1 VARAAPAPHAGAGV
15 IRLEAGLRRGAFRLD
30 VAFEAP
36 EAGVVAL
43 FGRSGCGKT
52 TLVNI
57 IGGLLTPDT
66 GRIDI
71 GGEVLL
77 DTATGRN
84 VAAENRGVGYV
95 FQDARLFPHLTVAD
109 NLDYGLRR
117 TRGRTRGIERDEVIA
132 LLALG
137 DLLTRRPHTL
147 SGGERQRVAL
157 GRALLAQ
164 PRLLLLD
171 EPLASLDAARREE
184 VLPYLEAL
192 RARLSL
198 PMIYV
203 SHAFDEVLRLATHL
217 VVLDAGRVVAQGPL
231 ADVSLDPA
239 LTAIVGPAAAGAVL
253 DGRVVEVDAAR
264 GLARVAIGDHGELQ
278 VGAAGTAP
286 GMALRV
292 QVLARDVI
300 LSDRPPEGLSVR
312 NALRGRVTTI
322 SAQDDD
328 TRRVLVDLG
337 CASIVAYVTRD
348 AVDALGLA
356 TGSIVWAL
364 VKSVSLRSH
373 PFPGRDV

>member
-1 VARAAPAPHAGAGV
+1 MIRVAAC
-15 IRLEAGLRRGAFRLD
+15 LRRGSFTLD
-30 VAFEAP
+30 AGFDVP

-66 GRIDI
+66 GHIDI
-71 GGEVLL
+71 GGAVLL

-84 VAAENRGVGYV
+84 VAPEDRGVGYV

-117 TRGRTRGIERDEVIA
+117 TRGRSRGITRDEVIA
-132 LLALG
+132 LLALQ
-137 DLLTRRPHTL
+137 DLLARRPHTL

-192 RARLSL
+192 RTRLAM

-203 SHAFDEVLRLATHL
+203 SHAFDEVLRLGTHL
-217 VVLDAGRVVAQGPL
+217 VVLDSGRVVAQGAL

-239 LTAIVGPAAAGAVL
+239 LTAIVGPAAVGAVL

-264 GLARVAIGDHGELQ
+264 GLARVAIGDHGELR

-300 LSDRPPEGLSVR
+300 LSNRPPEGLSVR
-312 NALRGRVTTI
+312 NALRGRVSTI
-322 SAQDDD
+322 GVESDD
-328 TRRVLVDLG
+328 TRRVLVDLPG
-337 CASIVAYVTRD
+337 AGIVAYVTRD
-348 AVDALGLA
+348 AIEALRLA
-356 TGSIVWAL
+356 PGSETWVIVKA
-364 VKSVSLRSH
+364 VSLRSH
-373 PFPGRDV
+373 PLPGTGV

>member
-1 VARAAPAPHAGAGV
+1 M
-15 IRLEAGLRRGAFRLD
+15 RRGAFTLD
-30 VAFEAP
+30 ARFTAP
-36 EAGVVAL
+36 QAGVVAL

-57 IGGLLTPDT
+57 ISGLLAPDS

-77 DTATGRN
+77 DTATARR
-84 VAAENRGVGYV
+84 VAPEERRVGYV
-95 FQDARLFPHLTVAD
+95 FQDSRLFPHLTVAG

-117 TRGRTRGIERDEVIA
+117 ARGRTQGIRRDDVIT
-132 LLALG
+132 LLALQE
-137 DLLTRRPHTL
+137 LLARRPHTL

-192 RARLSL
+192 RTRLAM

-217 VVLDAGRVVAQGPL
+217 VVLDAGRVVAQGSL
-231 ADVSLDPA
+231 TDVSLDPA

-253 DGRVVEVDAAR
+253 DGRVVDVDATH
-264 GLARVAIGDHGELQ
+264 GLARVAIGDHGELR

-286 GMALRV
+286 GMSLRV

-312 NALRGRVTTI
+312 NALRGCV
-322 SAQDDD
+322 SAIGVESDT
-328 TRRVLVDLG
+328 TRRVLVDLAG
-337 CASIVAYVTRD
+337 AGVVAYVTRD
-348 AVDALGLA
+348 AVDALRLA
-356 TGSIVWAL
+356 PGSTVWVL
-364 VKSVSLRSH
+364 VKAVSLRSH
-373 PFPGRDV
+373 PFPGPGV

>member
-1 VARAAPAPHAGAGV
+1 MIRVEAR
-15 IRLEAGLRRGAFRLD
+15 LRRGDFRLD
-30 VAFEAP
+30 ADFETP

-57 IGGLLTPDT
+57 IGGLLAPDA
-66 GRIDI
+66 GRIEI

-77 DTATGRN
+77 DTASGRS
-84 VAAENRGVGYV
+84 VAPEARGIGYV
-95 FQDARLFPHLTVAD
+95 FQDARLFPHLTVAA

-117 TRGRTRGIERDEVIA
+117 TRGRTQGIARDEVIS
-132 LLALG
+132 LLALQ
-137 DLLTRRPHTL
+137 DLLDRRPHTL

-192 RARLSL
+192 RTRLSL

-217 VVLDAGRVVAQGPL
+217 VVLDAGRVVAQGSL
-231 ADVSLDPA
+231 AEVSLDPA

-264 GLARVAIGDHGELQ
+264 GLARVAIGDHGELH
-278 VGAAGTAP
+278 VAAADTAP

-300 LSDRPPEGLSVR
+300 LSDRAPQGLSVR
-312 NALRGRVTTI
+312 NALRGRVGAI
-322 SAQDDD
+322 EVESEDA
-328 TRRVLVDLG
+328 RRVMVELPGARV
-337 CASIVAYVTRD
+337 VAYVTRNAID
-348 AVDALGLA
+348 ELRLEP
-356 TGSIVWAL
+356 GSETWVIVKA
-364 VKSVSLRSH
+364 VSLRSR
-373 PFPGRDV
+373 PFPGPRP

>member
-1 VARAAPAPHAGAGV
+1 V

-95 FQDARLFPHLTVAD
+95 FQDARLFPHLTVAG

-117 TRGRTRGIERDEVIA
+117 TRERTRGIERGEVIA

-137 DLLTRRPHTL
+137 DLLPRRPHTL

-253 DGRVVEVDAAR
+253 DGRVVDVDAAR

-373 PFPGRDV
+373 PFPGRDA

>member
-1 VARAAPAPHAGAGV
+1 MIHVDVA
-15 IRLEAGLRRGAFRLD
+15 LRRGDFALEAR
-30 VAFEAP
+30 FETP

-52 TLVNI
+52 TLVNL
-57 IGGLLTPDT
+57 IGGLLRPDR

-71 GGEVLL
+71 GGERLL
-77 DTATGRN
+77 DTQGGIWIEPEKRH
-84 VAAENRGVGYV
+84 VGYV
-95 FQDARLFPHLTVAD
+95 FQDARLFPHLTVGE
-109 NLDYGLRR
+109 NLGYGMRR
-117 TRGRTRGIERDEVIA
+117 SRGRAPVADYDAIVA

-137 DLLTRRPHTL
+137 PLLRRRPHSL

-192 RARLSL
+192 RLRLAL

-231 ADVSLDPA
+231 AEVSLDA
-239 LTAIVGPAAAGAVL
+239 SLTAIVGPTAAGAVL
-253 DGRVVEVDAAR
+253 DGKVLDRDAAAGLTRVRVGR
-264 GLARVAIGDHGELQ
+264 GGDLRLHAPDVPPGARV
-278 VGAAGTAP
+278 
-286 GMALRV
+286 RV

-300 LSDRPPEGLSVR
+300 LSDRPPAGLSVR
-312 NALRGRVTTI
+312 NALHGRIVSI
-322 SAQDDD
+322 EAQGDESCR
-328 TRRVLVDLG
+328 TLVDLDG
-337 CASIVAYVTRD
+337 ARIVAHVTRD
-348 AVDALGLA
+348 AVAALALRP
-356 TGSIVWAL
+356 GSEVWAL

-373 PFPGRDV
+373 SFPGP

>member
-1 VARAAPAPHAGAGV
+1 V
-15 IRLEAGLRRGAFRLD
+15 IRVAASLRRGGFQLEAG
-30 VAFEAP
+30 FEAP

-57 IGGLLTPDT
+57 IGGLLAPDS
-66 GRIDI
+66 GRIEV

-84 VAAENRGVGYV
+84 VASEDRGVGYV
-95 FQDARLFPHLTVAD
+95 FQDARLFPHLSVAD

-117 TRGRTRGIERDEVIA
+117 TRGRSRGIARDDVIA
-132 LLALG
+132 LLALRE
-137 DLLTRRPHTL
+137 LLARRPHTL

-192 RARLSL
+192 RTRLAL

-217 VVLDAGRVVAQGPL
+217 VVLEAGRVVAEGPL
-231 ADVSLDPA
+231 AEVSLDPA
-239 LTAIVGPAAAGAVL
+239 LTAIVGPAAVGAVL
-253 DGRVVEVDAAR
+253 DGRVIEVDAAH
-264 GLARVAIGDHGELQ
+264 GLARVAIGDHGELR
-278 VGAAGTAP
+278 VAAAGTAP
-286 GMALRV
+286 GMALRL

-312 NALRGRVTTI
+312 NALRGRVSTI
-322 SAQDDD
+322 DRESDD
-328 TRRVLVDLG
+328 TRRVRVDLAG
-337 CASIVAYVTRD
+337 AGIVAYVTAD
-348 AVDALGLA
+348 AIEALRLAPGSDAW
-356 TGSIVWAL
+356 VL
-364 VKSVSLRSH
+364 VKAVSLRSH
-373 PFPGRDV
+373 PFPGPGV